1 MSDSPNLGILVLG
14 VPHADLFQILL
25 VHRAQHGPSDLS
37 AMANHLVDT
46 GKVVRI
52 ISFNPS
58 EQIHDVVARLQSS
71 LTQPRQLGGR
81 VSGDFGQDSKVHLE
95 GANAEVGDDNVGSDE
110 REPPVGLE
118 NHQLRV
124 AD

>member
-1 MSDSPNLGILVLG
+1 MSDGPDLGILVLG

-25 VHRAQHGPSDLS
+25 VHRAQHCPSDLS

-52 ISFNPS
+52 ISFNSS

-81 VSGDFGQDSKVHLE
+81 VSGDFCEDSKVHLE
-95 GANAEVGDDNVGSDE
+95 GPGAEVRDDNVGSDQ
-110 REPPVGLE
+110 REPPVGLH
-118 NHQLRV
+118 NHQLKV
-124 AD
+124 VE